1 MFSWDRCTGKEDL
14 VRLGLDVGWGVWG
27 GPPVPHFINI
37 NTESSLSK
45 WVDSLILLEGKCFI
59 HLMAFISARSST
71 LSLAKVL
78 L

>member
-1 MFSWDRCTGKEDL
+1 MHWQGG
-14 VRLGLDVGWGVWG
+14 LGQAGIGRALGSLG

>member
-1 MFSWDRCTGKEDL
+1 MFPWDRCTGKEDL
-14 VRLGLDVGWGVWG
+14 VSQGLDVSWGVLG

-59 HLMAFISARSST
+59 HLMAFISARAST